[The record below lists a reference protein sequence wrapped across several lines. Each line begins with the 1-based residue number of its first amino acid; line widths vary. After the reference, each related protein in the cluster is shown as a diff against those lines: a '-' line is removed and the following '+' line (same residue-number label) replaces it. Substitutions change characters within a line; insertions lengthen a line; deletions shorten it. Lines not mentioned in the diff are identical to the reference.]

1 MTSRREAA
9 NPAEAGS
16 HNHAACGVAAQRTA
30 RRVSCGV
37 LAVAALLGWS
47 TPAAAQLD
55 PLLFLK
61 RTKPNVIL
69 VVDTAERMQRDADGA
84 YYDPADYPKTGALWE
99 LGIGVN
105 NFNTSTR
112 YRRKYEQ
119 LQFIPGGGDRYS
131 TTNIATTG
139 NAAANLTAYN
149 NFYAKTRLQVAKDA
163 MRQAIA
169 DNSASARFGLI
180 KTRQQSPAMPGSLG
194 NEFPVYSSNAS
205 QQGATEWSNA
215 RWKLTRPTVG
225 TSNRTLE
232 PGDSYLSLLVKAD
245 VATAN
250 TDVTTIVNRSLTTA
264 GALLPAG
271 RDDLNVDDAPLAHL
285 LDDAKAEAQR
295 LIAADTQCRNTVVV
309 LIVGGGEGTGGHTPT
324 AASTATGF
332 RNVASGR
339 RVPIYVIAIAPP
351 ASAVSELQSV
361 AANSGGQYFEIT
373 KAQIDAAAAAGTPVP
388 EAVRAIDT
396 AVQHAFANPADVNT
410 LPTAA
415 LPYGPQSEFQV
426 TSPIVGTVDLYQ
438 ARFIDGTSI
447 PDSESRI
454 KSSAGTAIPQRSNL
468 MVTSAFALPGF
479 EAKLRGFR
487 VYKPV
492 VDTTKPS
499 GYRFD
504 ADGKALWVARPLML
518 GDGVTVDAA
527 RRNIYTVLPNGTVV
541 PFDSANASQFG
552 TYLNTSDVA
561 GLIDFVRG
569 QPIGAI
575 VGSTPAILDA
585 PSLDPPP
592 DGDYPKFVQDN
603 KDRRGLV
610 FVGANDGMMHAFDAR
625 TGLEVWAFVPFNLLP
640 KLKAYRDGQGIDAF
654 AYFVDSSPKIADVKV
669 DDKWRT
675 YLFFGEG
682 PGGTFYQTL
691 DITLDGIASSVG
703 PTDDVSAVLSY
714 FSTASRIPFVWAF
727 PKYTSFDTSLGTF
740 GDLRSTASAGEKS
753 VGQTWSDPAVGQIEG
768 PSGSYALVV
777 GSGFFPYSA
786 QQTASR
792 GGAVAGTAFY
802 VLSAKDGTLF
812 DIRDVGSDNKAES
825 VDDCANASP
834 KGCTEL
840 KNALQA
846 DPVAAGP
853 PDSRFITKAYIGDLD
868 GKLWRFDIGL
878 NSSGI
883 PVFKG
888 NPTKLY
894 TGTAD
899 QPLFSSM
906 AAVTVGTKQYL
917 FFGTGSDLLS
927 SVGVSGS
934 YKLIGL
940 LEGNAQ
946 PSFTVSLT
954 KTDGLADDEKVSA
967 FPAVAGDIV
976 FFTTTNYKPA
986 APCSS
991 PDANLYAFTFI
1002 GGAAYDST
1010 GDNKVSN
1017 NESPKVKTLAGAGRA
1032 TAPFIVDQHLWF
1044 GNGSKIEMFG
1054 DSQDFNN
1061 GVGQVGVR
1069 ILSWRSLR

>member
-1 MTSRREAA
+1 
-9 NPAEAGS
+9 
-16 HNHAACGVAAQRTA
+16 
-30 RRVSCGV
+30 
-37 LAVAALLGWS
+37 L
-47 TPAAAQLD
+47 
-55 PLLFLK
+55 
-61 RTKPNVIL
+61 
-69 VVDTAERMQRDADGA
+69 
-84 YYDPADYPKTGALWE
+84 
-99 LGIGVN
+99 
-105 NFNTSTR
+105 
-112 YRRKYEQ
+112 
-119 LQFIPGGGDRYS
+119 
-131 TTNIATTG
+131 
-139 NAAANLTAYN
+139 NAAY
-149 NFYAKTRLQVAKDA
+149 
-163 MRQAIA
+163 
-169 DNSASARFGLI
+169 
-180 KTRQQSPAMPGSLG
+180 
-194 NEFPVYSSNAS
+194 
-205 QQGATEWSNA
+205 
-215 RWKLTRPTVG
+215 
-225 TSNRTLE
+225 
-232 PGDSYLSLLVKAD
+232 
-245 VATAN
+245 
-250 TDVTTIVNRSLTTA
+250 
-264 GALLPAG
+264 
-271 RDDLNVDDAPLAHL
+271 
-285 LDDAKAEAQR
+285 
-295 LIAADTQCRNTVVV
+295 TQCRNTVVV
-309 LIVGGGEGTGGHTPT
+309 LIVGGGEGTGGHSPT
-324 AASTATGF
+324 AASTATSF
-332 RNVASGR
+332 KNVASGR

-351 ASAVSELQSV
+351 ASAVSDLRSV
-361 AANSGGQYFEIT
+361 AANSGGQYFEVT
-373 KAQIDAAAAAGTPVP
+373 KAQIDAAAAAGTVVP

-396 AVQHAFANPADVNT
+396 AVQHGFANPADVNT
-410 LPTAA
+410 APTAA

-454 KSSAGTAIPQRSNL
+454 KGSTDTVIPQRSNL

-504 ADGKALWVARPLML
+504 ADGKALWVAKPPMM

-541 PFDSANASQFG
+541 SFDTANASQFAA
-552 TYLNTSDVA
+552 YLNTPDVT
-561 GLIDFVRG
+561 GLIDFVRR

-592 DGDYPKFVQDN
+592 DGDYPKFALDN
-603 KDRRGLV
+603 QDRRGLV

-640 KLKAYRDGQGIDAF
+640 KLKAYRDGQGVDDF

-669 DDKWRT
+669 GPSGAEQWRT

-703 PTDDVSAVLSY
+703 PTDDASGVLSY
-714 FSTASRIPFVWAF
+714 FSSASRIPFVWAF

-740 GDLRSTASAGEKS
+740 GDLRPSASVAEKS

-768 PSGSYALVV
+768 PSGSYGVVV

-786 QQTASR
+786 QQSASR
-792 GGAVAGTAFY
+792 GGAVAGTTFY
-802 VLSAKDGTLF
+802 LLGASDGTVF
-812 DIRDVGSDNKAES
+812 DTRDVGDDNKAES
-825 VDDCANASP
+825 VDNCATALP

-868 GKLWRFDIGL
+868 GKVWRFDIGL
-878 NSSGI
+878 NASSN
-883 PVFKG
+883 PVFKSS
-888 NPTKLY
+888 PTKLY

-906 AAVTVGTKQYL
+906 AAVTVGTTKQYL

-927 SVGVSGS
+927 SAGVSGS

-940 LEGNAQ
+940 LEGNSQ
-946 PSFTVSLT
+946 PSFTISLA

-986 APCSS
+986 APCSNA
-991 PDANLYAFTFI
+991 DANLYAFTFI

-1054 DSQDFNN
+1054 DRQDFNN
-1061 GVGQVGVR
+1061 GVGQIGVR